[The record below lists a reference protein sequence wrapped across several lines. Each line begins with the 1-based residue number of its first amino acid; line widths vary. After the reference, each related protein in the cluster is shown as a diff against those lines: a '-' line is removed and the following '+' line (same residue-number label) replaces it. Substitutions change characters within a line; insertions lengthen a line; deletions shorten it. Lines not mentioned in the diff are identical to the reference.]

1 MSEWMKVLAYAL
13 ITLFLGI
20 LLRELGFKGSKL
32 VLLLGMISIIGASV
46 VYIGKIFSFL
56 PGLDGENKR
65 YAVVMLKIIGVGYA
79 FGVCSDVCA
88 ELGETSLSGAVVMFG
103 RVEILMLSVPFVKM
117 IIEKGIEL
125 I

>member
-46 VYIGKIFSFL
+46 VDIGKIFSVL

-65 YAVVMLKIIGVGYA
+65 YAVAMLKIIGVGYA